1 MRYHP
6 RIQMSALKVGF
17 HAFLLKQYRER
28 LQTYSRYS
36 WVLLLKMPDG
46 KFLSWLLFNCLS
58 KISQYIF
65 NCMVYDNKVQRI
77 RG

>member
-6 RIQMSALKVGF
+6 RIQMPALKVGF
-17 HAFLLKQYRER
+17 HAFLLHQYKET
-28 LQTYSRYS
+28 LQTYSHIS
-36 WVLLLKMPDG
+36 WVQMPDG
-46 KFLSWLLFNCLS
+46 KFLSWLLFNHRS